1 MAPLVYEEM
10 SAHRGEYT
18 VGEGEGKRAA
28 HENQLCIWWDSVENR
43 WWDTVGNIYSGIP
56 SDTYGG
62 IPSVKVK
69 VAAPVSPTR
78 EMCAQTVESH
88 PNVGEGE
95 GHAACTAH

>member
-1 MAPLVYEEM
+1 MKVKVNVPRTRIDFAYGGIPSKTGGGIPSE
-10 SAHRGEYT
+10 T
-18 VGEGEGKRAA
+18 
-28 HENQLCIWWDSVENR
+28 
-43 WWDTVGNIYSGIP
+43 YSGTP

-69 VAAPVSPTR
+69 VAAPASPTRCER

-88 PNVGEGE
+88 PNVGVGG